1 VNFFSLEKPEINMEL
16 DNTKVVAIIGDTD
29 SGKTNLAFHLLREYK
44 GTRQIYLLGYPKQ
57 VDNFI
62 TLSDFND
69 IFLLTDSIIF
79 MDEIH
84 RFIKLYDKKANQALL
99 ELISLLGHNNNTL
112 IMTTQLSQFITKSV
126 EAFIDGWFLTRIK
139 DIKTLKNGSK
149 PKRIVQNTVYHN
161 CNQWSLALKPGE
173 YLENCDTNPVGV
185 NGIKTFSFQNIGK
198 DWRYGG
204 NADNL
209 SDKNTDKLSDK
220 NTDKLSDKKN
230 LKMPTKNL
238 QEINATVQTNG

>member
-1 VNFFSLEKPEINMEL
+1 MEL
-16 DNTKVVAIIGDTD
+16 DNTKVIAIIGDTD

-62 TLSDFND
+62 VLSDFND
-69 IFLLTDSIIF
+69 IFSLTDSIIF

-84 RFIKLYDKKANQALL
+84 RFIKLYDKKANQQLL

-112 IMTTQLSQFITKSV
+112 VMTTQLSQFLTKSV

-149 PKRIVQNTVYHN
+149 PKRIVQNTVHHN

-185 NGIKTFSFQNIGK
+185 NGVKTFPFQGIGK
-198 DWRYGG
+198 DWRHGV

-209 SDKNTDKLSDK
+209 SDKKVQKT
-220 NTDKLSDKKN
+220 
-230 LKMPTKNL
+230 PTKNF
-238 QEINATVQTNG
+238 QEINATVQTQNELEKEIKHDR